1 MVHVH
6 AGPVGK
12 LEAKPGARRIR
23 RTIKFP
29 LASGEQAT
37 RQVII
42 TDPEKARVL
51 LMAAWL
57 QKLPAKGL
65 RKSSQHHLLIVK
77 ISARLAAANTGLR
90 RRFPVLYPSD
100 NVGHTHEII
109 CAACRWLYSICCTA
123 TRLGVLAGAQ

>member
-1 MVHVH
+1 MH

-12 LEAKPGARRIR
+12 LEAKAGARRIR
-23 RTIKFP
+23 RTITFP

-57 QKLPAKGL
+57 QELPAKGL
-65 RKSSQHHLLIVK
+65 RKSLQHHLLIVK
-77 ISARLAAANTGLR
+77 ISARLAAATGLR
-90 RRFPVLYPSD
+90 RHFPASYPSD
-100 NVGHTHEII
+100 IVGHTYKII
-109 CAACRWLYSICCTA
+109 CAICRWLFSTCCTA